1 MLDKSFKGDLQSQI
15 HTVDAASNTTNQL
28 ASSRVFM
35 HYTRILFQ
43 CNQDYKR
50 LYIDCQ
56 KGPYVKVPQT
66 NGSLQSYPSCIC
78 TTFLYIPFACT
89 FHAEDSSIDLK
100 SFLQLLCY
108 KNQQGI
114 PYINDCQGKFVE
126 CYGTFFFLLCF
137 FSHNFTETTRL
148 FFMKL
153 FNVLDISQISLPFFS
168 SPSLKAPTFSEICR
182 VYNNFQ
188 EHNIVSHIGV
198 VI

>member
-28 ASSRVFM
+28 ASYKPFRRVFM
-35 HYTRILFQ
+35 HYTRILFR

-50 LYIDCQ
+50 LYIECQ

-89 FHAEDSSIDLK
+89 FHAEEYSIDFK

-108 KNQQGI
+108 KN
-114 PYINDCQGKFVE
+114 
-126 CYGTFFFLLCF
+126 
-137 FSHNFTETTRL
+137 
-148 FFMKL
+148 
-153 FNVLDISQISLPFFS
+153 
-168 SPSLKAPTFSEICR
+168 
-182 VYNNFQ
+182 
-188 EHNIVSHIGV
+188 
-198 VI
+198 